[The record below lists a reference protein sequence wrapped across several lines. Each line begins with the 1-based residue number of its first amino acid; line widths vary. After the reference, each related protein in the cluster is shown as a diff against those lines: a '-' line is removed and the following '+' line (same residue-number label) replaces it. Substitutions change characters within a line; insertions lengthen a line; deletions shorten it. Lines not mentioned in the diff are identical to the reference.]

1 MSSPNGSA
9 WTVLGATL
17 TALPGWA
24 QVIGAVLLIGGM
36 AVTGYVTTEDIRETP
51 ERVDTVEQ
59 ELSDY
64 KQELSDYKMNLGHQ
78 ISILS
83 LDIRD
88 NAETIQRLERKVDLV
103 ICMQEAQA
111 GEHGY
116 EQCAR

>member
-9 WTVLGATL
+9 WAALAATL

-51 ERVDTVEQ
+51 ERVDTIEQ
-59 ELSDY
+59 ELN
-64 KQELSDYKMNLGHQ
+64 DYKMNLGHQ

-83 LDIRD
+83 LDVRD
-88 NAETIQRLERKVDLV
+88 NAETIRRLERKVDRV
-103 ICMQEAQA
+103 ICLQEAQA